1 MIKNSSRTWIAAASA
16 LLALVVVAAWL
27 LLISPLRAEAAQHRA
42 QAAGAQAAN
51 DLVLARTAELQRQ
64 YAGLPDEQLQ
74 LDALR
79 AAMPADADLSSL
91 VRGLQSLADS
101 SGVTLMAITP
111 STAVVPA
118 AAASTAA
125 ATGPGVTVHVP
136 VEVQVVGSF
145 AKAQLFLRG
154 VQTELPRA
162 FLVEQ
167 VDVAAEKPKDA
178 DAGKPATENGDVTM
192 TVTGSVFVLR
202 AAGDLNSAATSAGA
216 AATGAAATPAPAAA
230 PASATTP
237 TTPAA

>member
-1 MIKNSSRTWIAAASA
+1 MIKNSSRTWIAATSA

-42 QAAGAQAAN
+42 QAAGPQAAN
-51 DLVLARTAELQRQ
+51 DLVLAHTAELQRQ

-111 STAVVPA
+111 STAVVPPA
-118 AAASTAA
+118 GSAAA
-125 ATGPGVTVHVP
+125 ATGPSVTVHVP

-216 AATGAAATPAPAAA
+216 AAAGAAATPAPAAA